1 MLYSKRR
8 LLLDAAI
15 CLVAV
20 LFVLAG
26 YRRGLILELGSVA
39 GFFAGLAAA
48 SALWYPAAL
57 ALHRVIDNQV
67 AAAVAGFVGVFVVA
81 YVACVFLAS
90 LLRGLLRLILLG
102 WLDRIG
108 GAALG
113 LIKAAFV
120 LELGLILVTH
130 LPAGQAGRFTSGA
143 RVAPWLEGQRPLV
156 GAVLAP
162 LTARLPLVGG
172 FL

>member
-1 MLYSKRR
+1 MTVTSWPSRSSWAARPEPARPQPRMMTFTYGSPARPTFALLYSKRR

-81 YVACVFLAS
+81 
-90 LLRGLLRLILLG
+90 
-102 WLDRIG
+102 
-108 GAALG
+108 
-113 LIKAAFV
+113 
-120 LELGLILVTH
+120 
-130 LPAGQAGRFTSGA
+130 
-143 RVAPWLEGQRPLV
+143 
-156 GAVLAP
+156 
-162 LTARLPLVGG
+162 
-172 FL
+172 